1 MNEILKNIYYDA
13 KTGFI
18 SKDKLYKKARE
29 VNITFKIVKNVL
41 DNQATYQIILLI

>member
-1 MNEILKNIYYDA
+1 MNEILKNIYYDV

-29 VNITFKIVKNVL
+29 VDDNITLKIVKKFL
-41 DNQATYQIILLI
+41 DNQAT